1 MTKPNLQE
9 GTRID
14 TTVFAK
20 KTYLDNLRLDFDRLD
35 NDELKTSPTDLSK
48 LNDLVKINIVKDA
61 TYIVLV
67 EKVNAICSNDTSD
80 L

>member
-67 EKVNAICSNDTSD
+67 EKVNAICPNDTSD